1 MEPNK
6 FTKVAP
12 TSCHVISISSAKVQ
26 CIVFAT
32 WIALLWSPIN
42 GSASM
47 RASVRSGPC
56 HYPHSTR
63 SPTPRAGQGMP
74 GLFTILYLSM
84 GGSRGGKTAVHQSD
98 RWIKK
103 KPQQTKPYFPD
114 RVRKEKTLMKSYTF
128 CTCASVSSSA
138 PKQWMTARYPQ
149 LPPPETALNKN
160 CTSQNNVHNTPISID
175 LVCNLPKHDA
185 VQYEILIEHPV
196 CNKVKDAAIRWQ
208 PLKMCACFW

>member
-1 MEPNK
+1 MHCVCHLDCSALESNQWQCKHEGQRPLRTLPLSTFYKEPYSSGWAGHARTFYHIVLEHGRFQRRQNCS
-6 FTKVAP
+6 AP
-12 TSCHVISISSAKVQ
+12 IR
-26 CIVFAT
+26 
-32 WIALLWSPIN
+32 LL
-42 GSASM
+42 
-47 RASVRSGPC
+47 
-56 HYPHSTR
+56 
-63 SPTPRAGQGMP
+63 
-74 GLFTILYLSM
+74 
-84 GGSRGGKTAVHQSD
+84 D
-98 RWIKK
+98 KK

-138 PKQWMTARYPQ
+138 LKQWMTARYPQ